1 MQYSEN
7 VIEVV
12 GKIIT
17 RQFFGDGNIIRLR
30 LDAGERWDVYAQNFD
45 AERTERIRQE
55 MHSGDVVKIKGFV
68 KFLSYQSRETGELK
82 RMSQVSILDIEKADP
97 HQKYYTRWELEGRL
111 QDHIY
116 AYTGK
121 GIKGKFSLVTT
132 LRNGDKKEYTVMVQ
146 DYDLAKRLEQSTEPG
161 QILRVRGTLGKYV
174 VKNDCGERFWRPCM
188 YLTEDLW

>member
-1 MQYSEN
+1 MQNSDN
-7 VIEVV
+7 TIEIV
-12 GKIIT
+12 GKVIS

-30 LDAGERWDVYAQNFD
+30 LDVGERWDVYAQNFD
-45 AERTERIRQE
+45 AARTQRIRE
-55 MHSGDVVKIKGFV
+55 GIRDGEVVKIRGFV
-68 KFLSYQSRETGELK
+68 KFLIYQSRESGEFK
-82 RMSQVSILDIEKADP
+82 RISQVSILEIEKTDP
-97 HQKYYTRWELEGRL
+97 YQKYYTRWELEGRL
-111 QDHIY
+111 QDPIY

-132 LRNGDKKEYTVMVQ
+132 LRNGDEKEYTIMVQ

-174 VKNDCGERFWRPCM
+174 VKSDSGERFWRPCM